1 MLDVLFIEEK
11 IIYIVYMC
19 CVSFVVNIIIILY
32 IWIKKLGLL

>member
-19 CVSFVVNIIIILY
+19 YVSFVVNIIIILY
-32 IWIKKLGLL
+32 IWIKKL

>member
-19 CVSFVVNIIIILY
+19 YVSFVVNIIIILY